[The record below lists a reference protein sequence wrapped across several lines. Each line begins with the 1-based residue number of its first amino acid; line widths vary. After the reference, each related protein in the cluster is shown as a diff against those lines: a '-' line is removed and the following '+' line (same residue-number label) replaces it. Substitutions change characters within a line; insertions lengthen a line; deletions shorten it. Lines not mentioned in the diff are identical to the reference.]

1 MHAIATT
8 DLTKRYGDV
17 TALDGVSLSI
27 EAGTTFGLLGTNGAG
42 KSTLF
47 KLLVGHLT
55 PDSGTVTVGGT
66 DVTDAGHR
74 LRDVV
79 GYVPEHA
86 GFPDALTGREVLGY
100 HARLRG
106 VPKAE
111 RADRVAAALGTVGL
125 DDAADR
131 RVGGYSNGMNRR
143 LALASA
149 LLDRPRLLLLDEP
162 TAGLDPLGVAE
173 FHRILDRLREESDLT
188 VVLTTHVL
196 AEVEALCDDAAVLHD
211 GDLLFDG
218 AVGELRELGEGDE
231 LEAGFGALIADAGGS
246 REETVSGAEREQP
259 APATGDAESGQ
270 PASAEVER

>member
-8 DLTKRYGDV
+8 DLTKRYGDLL
-17 TALDGVSLSI
+17 ALDGVNLSI
-27 EAGTTFGLLGTNGAG
+27 EAGTTYGLLGTNGAG

-55 PDSGTVTVGGT
+55 PDSGTVTVGGQ
-66 DVTDAGHR
+66 DVTEAGHA
-74 LRDVV
+74 LRKIV

-86 GFPDALTGREVLGY
+86 GFPAALTGREVLGY
-100 HARLRG
+100 QARLRG
-106 VPKAE
+106 VSKAE
-111 RADRVAAALGTVGL
+111 RPNRVAAALGTVGL
-125 DDAADR
+125 EAAADR

-196 AEVEALCDDAAVLHD
+196 AEVETLCEDVAVLHD
-211 GDLLFDG
+211 GELLFDG
-218 AVGELRELGEGDE
+218 TVDDLQERGGGD
-231 LEAGFGALIADAGGS
+231 LEAGFGALVVNAGGS
-246 REETVSGAEREQP
+246 RGETLEGER
-259 APATGDAESGQ
+259 
-270 PASAEVER
+270 